1 MSYVKA
7 INVLPQDLIDIIQEY
22 IDGEYIYI
30 PRKAGN
36 RKTWGEKTNIK
47 TENYI
52 RNSAIYY
59 EHKNGA
65 TIDELSKKYFL
76 SSKSIQ
82 RIIHTIQSQKE

>member
-7 INVLPQDLIDIIQEY
+7 VNVLPQDLIDIIQEY

-30 PRKAGN
+30 PRKSGN
-36 RKTWGEKTNIK
+36 RKVWGEKTNIK
-47 TENYI
+47 TENFI
-52 RNSAIYY
+52 RNKSIYY

-82 RIIHTIQSQKE
+82 RIIQTIQLQEE